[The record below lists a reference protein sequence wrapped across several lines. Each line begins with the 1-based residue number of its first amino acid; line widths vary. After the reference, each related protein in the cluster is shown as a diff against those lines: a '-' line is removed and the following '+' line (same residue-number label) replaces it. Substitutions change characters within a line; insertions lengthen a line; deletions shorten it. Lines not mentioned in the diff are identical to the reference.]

1 MWFRS
6 GIGDFLVLSPF
17 VIGLLCFFFFGA
29 GSFISSVICLIFSIL
44 TLWGILK
51 AIDAVKA
58 SFQKDEKL
66 EEKKEPN

>member
-1 MWFRS
+1 MWLNS
-6 GIGDFLVLSPF
+6 DIVDWMFLAPF
-17 VIGLLCFFFFGA
+17 VIGLLGFFFFGA
-29 GSFISSVICLIFSIL
+29 GSFISSIICLTFSII

-58 SFQKDEKL
+58 SFKKDEKL

>member
-17 VIGLLCFFFFGA
+17 VIGLLGLIFFGA
-29 GSFISSVICLIFSIL
+29 GSVLASIINSIL
-44 TLWGILK
+44 SVLILWGILK

-58 SFQKDEKL
+58 SFKKDEKL